1 MNKNLADEM
10 FDLIKEIESVSSKED
25 NNEDLKN
32 EDKVDKEFLN
42 AFSNFMDKKVSPWI
56 DDLTKGN
63 EVDEII
69 DNILTDKSKIN
80 SYLYSFEIYSDAYL
94 EIIFDELKKY
104 YVNNSIEY
112 DEDEVYQKFLE
123 DISNK
128 NINLEIFN
136 QDTRKLINIIFMID
150 DIQEK
155 CVNLMN
161 KPIS

>member
-10 FDLIKEIESVSSKED
+10 FCLINKIESVSSK
-25 NNEDLKN
+25 NVANEYLKN
-32 EDKVDKEFLN
+32 ENKIDPKFMK
-42 AFSNFMDKKVSPWI
+42 AFCDFMDKEVSPWI

-63 EVDEII
+63 EVDEIKN
-69 DNILTDKSKIN
+69 NILTDKSKIK
-80 SYLYSFEIYSDAYL
+80 SYLYSFDIYSDAYL
-94 EIIFDELKKY
+94 EIIFDELKKHY
-104 YVNNSIEY
+104 ENNSIKY

-128 NINLEIFN
+128 SINLEIFN
-136 QDTRKLINIIFMID
+136 QDIRKLINIVFMID

>member
-10 FDLIKEIESVSSKED
+10 FCLINKIESVSSKSVT
-25 NNEDLKN
+25 NEYLKN
-32 EDKVDKEFLN
+32 ENKVDPKFMK
-42 AFSNFMDKKVSPWI
+42 AFCNFMDKKVSPWI

-63 EVDEII
+63 EVDEIKN
-69 DNILTDKSKIN
+69 NILTDKSKIK
-80 SYLYSFEIYSDAYL
+80 SYL
-94 EIIFDELKKY
+94 
-104 YVNNSIEY
+104 NNSIEY

-128 NINLEIFN
+128 SINLEIFN
-136 QDTRKLINIIFMID
+136 QDIRKLINIVFMID